1 MLTARTRTAR
11 LTAAAALTLSLA
23 AATAAPAIAA
33 DGQDA
38 TQPSAVTVTDDGAAT
53 TTGIGKPGGIKAAID
68 AAAQAS
74 GDETPAENP
83 AGWSW

>member
-1 MLTARTRTAR
+1 MLTARTRNAR
-11 LTAAAALTLSLA
+11 LTVAVALTLSLA
-23 AATAAPAIAA
+23 AAAAAPAIAA
-33 DGQDA
+33 DGQDT
-38 TQPSAVTVTDDGAAT
+38 TQPSAVTLTDDGAA

>member
-1 MLTARTRTAR
+1 MLTARARSAR
-11 LTAAAALTLSLA
+11 LTAAVALTLSLA
-23 AATAAPAIAA
+23 AAAAAPAIAA

-38 TQPSAVTVTDDGAAT
+38 TQPSTVTFTDDGAAT

-68 AAAQAS
+68 AAAQAG
-74 GDETPAENP
+74 GDETPDDAP